1 LTIGDL
7 STFLGLVLLGLGA
20 APAAQ
25 FRGGVDLVELYVSV
39 VDARGEPV
47 RGLLRDD
54 FEVREDGVPQTVSVF
69 SDGGAPLSLALAI
82 DRSFSVEGARLS
94 VMKTAAVQL
103 LARLQPDAQ
112 VLLLGIGSQVD
123 ELAPLGVERGPQLS
137 ALGSLSAFGS
147 TSLHDAILIAVDR
160 IQAGRGRR
168 ALLLLS
174 DGEDRYSKASAG
186 EVLEHVRTRDVLV
199 FPVAVG
205 AAATPLFRDI
215 SSATGGRA
223 IAVRDPSRLDSALR
237 GLADELSAQYVLGYT
252 PASPAAVR
260 EWRRIAVT
268 VARKGVTVRTRQ
280 GYWTK

>member
-7 STFLGLVLLGLGA
+7 STFLGLVLLGLAA

-39 VDARGEPV
+39 VDAQGEPV

-215 SSATGGRA
+215 SDATGGRA
-223 IAVRDPSRLDSALR
+223 IAVRDPSRLESALR